1 MKKNSFYLLMRIVC
15 YLLLVGAILYGL
27 YASPY
32 NPHPQSAEDI
42 RRWVMAF
49 GVWAP
54 LIYIAVYTIRP
65 LLFFPTLLLNLSAG
79 VLFGPY
85 LGIIFLLLGGFGCA
99 SLCYSI
105 GRFGGGSW
113 ILNNFG
119 GSWGERLRAY
129 LVGEGSFMKMIWLR
143 TVPIFP
149 YDPVSIIAGS
159 VHLSFKIYAGA
170 TLLGMLP
177 GAIAYN
183 FLADS
188 FGTTR
193 FYIALAV
200 TILAF
205 GVPLIWW
212 QASGAGKGWIN
223 LQSWKQLWV
232 RLWKGSGLNGK

>member
-1 MKKNSFYLLMRIVC
+1 MKKENIYLLLRLVA
-15 YLLLVGAILYGL
+15 YLLLVGLVIYAL

-42 RRWVMAF
+42 RRWVMGF

-54 LIYIAVYTIRP
+54 VIYVAVYTIRP

-79 VLFGPY
+79 VLFGPW
-85 LGIIFLLLGGFGCA
+85 LGIRFLRMGGCGCA
-99 SLCYSI
+99 TRGYVL
-105 GRFGGGSW
+105 GRFGGGNW
-113 ILNNFG
+113 LLRHFG
-119 GSWGERLRAY
+119 GSWGERLTSY
-129 LVGEGSFMKMIWLR
+129 LVGEGSFTKMLWLR

-159 VHLSFKIYAGA
+159 VRLPFRIYAVA
-170 TLLGMLP
+170 TILGMLP

-193 FYIALAV
+193 FYLALGV
-200 TILAF
+200 TLLAF
-205 GVPLIWW
+205 GVPLVLW
-212 QASGAGKGWIN
+212 QKSGAGGK
-223 LQSWKQLWV
+223 LLDLKRWKRFL
-232 RLWKGSGLNGK
+232 K

>member
-1 MKKNSFYLLMRIVC
+1 MKRATI
-15 YLLLVGAILYGL
+15 YLLLRLVAYLVLLGLVIYGL

-42 RRWVMAF
+42 RRWVMGF

-54 LIYIAVYTIRP
+54 LIYVGVYTIRP

-79 VLFGPY
+79 VLFGPW

-99 SLCYSI
+99 TLCYFL
-105 GRFGGGSW
+105 GRFGGGNW
-113 ILNNFG
+113 LLRHIG
-119 GSWGERLRAY
+119 GSWGERLTAY
-129 LVGEGSFMKMIWLR
+129 LVGEGSFTKMLWLR

-159 VHLSFKIYAGA
+159 VRLPFKIYGGA
-170 TLLGMLP
+170 TCLGMLP

-188 FGTTR
+188 FGTSR
-193 FYIALAV
+193 FYMAVVV

-205 GVPLIWW
+205 GVPL
-212 QASGAGKGWIN
+212 
-223 LQSWKQLWV
+223 L
-232 RLWKGSGLNGK
+232 LWKKGRDINGKKYRD

>member
-1 MKKNSFYLLMRIVC
+1 MKKENIYLLLRLVA
-15 YLLLVGAILYGL
+15 YLLLVGLVIYAL

-42 RRWVMAF
+42 RRWVMGF

-54 LIYIAVYTIRP
+54 VIYVAVYTIRP

-79 VLFGPY
+79 VLFGPW
-85 LGIIFLLLGGFGCA
+85 LGILFLLMGGFGCA
-99 SLCYSI
+99 TLCYFL
-105 GRFGGGSW
+105 GRFGGGNW
-113 ILNNFG
+113 LLRHFG
-119 GSWGERLRAY
+119 GSWGERLTAY
-129 LVGEGSFMKMIWLR
+129 LVGEGSFTKMLWLR

-149 YDPVSIIAGS
+149 YDPVSIIAGC
-159 VHLSFKIYAGA
+159 VRLPFRIFGCA

-193 FYIALAV
+193 FYLALGV
-200 TILAF
+200 TLLAF
-205 GVPLIWW
+205 GVPLLWW
-212 QASGAGKGWIN
+212 QKSGAGGDI
-223 LQSWKQLWV
+223 
-232 RLWKGSGLNGK
+232 LNFKRWRRYLK

>member
-1 MKKNSFYLLMRIVC
+1 MKRATI
-15 YLLLVGAILYGL
+15 YLLLRLVAYLVLLGLVIYGL

-42 RRWVMAF
+42 RRWVMGF

-54 LIYIAVYTIRP
+54 LIYVGVYTIRP
-65 LLFFPTLLLNLSAG
+65 LLFFPTRLLNLSAG
-79 VLFGPY
+79 VLFGPW

-99 SLCYSI
+99 TLCYFL
-105 GRFGGGSW
+105 GRFGGGNW
-113 ILNNFG
+113 LLRHFG
-119 GSWGERLRAY
+119 GSWGARLTAY
-129 LVGEGSFMKMIWLR
+129 LVGEGSFTKMLWLR

-159 VHLSFKIYAGA
+159 VRLPFKIYGGA
-170 TLLGMLP
+170 TCLGMLP

-188 FGTTR
+188 FGTSR
-193 FYIALAV
+193 FYMAVVV

-205 GVPLIWW
+205 GVPL
-212 QASGAGKGWIN
+212 
-223 LQSWKQLWV
+223 L
-232 RLWKGSGLNGK
+232 LWKKGRDINGKKYRD

>member
-1 MKKNSFYLLMRIVC
+1 MKRATI
-15 YLLLVGAILYGL
+15 YLLLRLVAYLVLLGLVIYGL

-42 RRWVMAF
+42 RRWVMGF

-54 LIYIAVYTIRP
+54 VIYVGVYTIRP

-79 VLFGPY
+79 VLFGPW

-99 SLCYSI
+99 TLCYFL
-105 GRFGGGSW
+105 GRFGGGNW
-113 ILNNFG
+113 LLRHFG
-119 GSWGERLRAY
+119 GSWGERLTAY
-129 LVGEGSFMKMIWLR
+129 LVGEGSFTKMLWLR

-159 VHLSFKIYAGA
+159 VRLPFKVYGCA

-188 FGTTR
+188 FGTSK
-193 FYIALAV
+193 FYGAILV

-205 GVPLIWW
+205 GVPLVWW
-212 QASGAGKGWIN
+212 KHCGAARDLGEGK
-223 LQSWKQLWV
+223 
-232 RLWKGSGLNGK
+232 